1 MNKLMN
7 GECGKEGYWLRI
19 TKTLKEMS
27 IIVKLTEGRDED
39 TNVAY
44 WSQIVSV

>member
-1 MNKLMN
+1 MN
-7 GECGKEGYWLRI
+7 GEFRKEGCWLRI

-27 IIVKLTEGRDED
+27 IIVKLTEGIDED

-44 WSQIVSV
+44 WSQIISI